1 MLNGIFF
8 LSLQLFF
15 FLSLIR
21 VLKEK
26 NSLTKSEKVYEKNL
40 NVTAQLKYELKWK
53 YFLLLKT
60 QTESPS
66 KWPFTIFP
74 IWLCLNCL
82 GLKASIIH
90 FLLPKVDLCK
100 VGKLKETAKNPF
112 QPQTDPTPQLTAKAP
127 VDLSPNLISFGYLHG
142 TYC

>member
-1 MLNGIFF
+1 MLNMIFF
-8 LSLQLFF
+8 LSTYFF
-15 FLSLIR
+15 SVID
-21 VLKEK
+21 KGPSGEK
-26 NSLTKSEKVYEKNL
+26 FINKKQESVQKKNL

-74 IWLCLNCL
+74 ICLCLNCL

-112 QPQTDPTPQLTAKAP
+112 QPPADPTHQLTAKPP
-127 VDLSPNLISFGYLHG
+127 VGLSPNLISFEYLHC

>member
-1 MLNGIFF
+1 MVPLNEWLHLCRTWFFF
-8 LSLQLFF
+8 LSTYFF
-15 FLSLIR
+15 FSPSLIR

-26 NSLTKSEKVYEKNL
+26 NSLTKLKKAYKKKIL

-74 IWLCLNCL
+74 ICLCLNCL

-90 FLLPKVDLCK
+90 FLLPKVNLCK
-100 VGKLKETAKNPF
+100 VGKLKETARNPF
-112 QPQTDPTPQLTAKAP
+112 QPVADP
-127 VDLSPNLISFGYLHG
+127 SH
-142 TYC
+142 